1 MTTCNMNIK
10 DLMTTCNMNI
20 KKLASKR
27 AASLRIARA
36 KTMHGMYQVAITN
49 NILNLQVI
57 IAVLETSLDR

>member
-1 MTTCNMNIK
+1 
-10 DLMTTCNMNI
+10 MTTCNMNI

-27 AASLRIARA
+27 SASLRIARV
-36 KTMHGMYQVAITN
+36 KTMHRMYQVAITN